1 MIKTHRLGY
10 PKTWMRLGIL
20 LMMAF
25 MSVGAQVYAGEN
37 MDPYTMAKFQ
47 ELVSG
52 VVHQD
57 KLELEG
63 IKDAELE
70 QALLLEKAAI
80 IEARRWVE
88 EKVPR
93 WRFGYIQRFGYDDN
107 IFRDAIDAK
116 SSFIFDQRPSAGLSY
131 GLGKLI
137 ARADVSA
144 GLLEYVHQ
152 PSQSRVDQNWIVTSH
167 YTLGG
172 KTGMDA
178 YYSYLDTEEAP
189 NSTESTP
196 RRRQDDV
203 FTWGVN
209 HLVTPKISGHFRYNI
224 RNSGFRKSTDKA
236 DGTET
241 QSIETDLK
249 YIISSKSN
257 AFLHLRAAET
267 QSERDRFNNDSYS
280 IGGGIEGRLWPKT
293 VVHLN
298 AKGTV
303 QDFEKTGKEFTGFTL
318 EGLAYHS
325 VSKKT
330 SVQLVLLRDTEYN
343 LDTVN
348 SYFVS
353 NLIAFIV
360 NHQMTPRWG
369 LSFTG
374 TYRFNE
380 HQGDIEVQGKTDTR
394 EDHVYTLGGAIEY
407 KIGRLV
413 SVGSS
418 YTYTERT
425 SVFDSKEYS
434 AHYVTGQFKITL

>member
-1 MIKTHRLGY
+1 
-10 PKTWMRLGIL
+10 
-20 LMMAF
+20 
-25 MSVGAQVYAGEN
+25 
-37 MDPYTMAKFQ
+37 MDPYTMEKFQ
-47 ELVSG
+47 DLVSG
-52 VVHQD
+52 VVREE

-63 IKDAELE
+63 VKDAELE

-88 EKVPR
+88 EKAPR
-93 WRFGYIQRFGYDDN
+93 WRLGYSQRFGYDDN
-107 IFRDAIDAK
+107 IFRNAIDAK
-116 SSFIFDQRPSAGLSY
+116 SSFIFEQKPSAGLSY

-137 ARADVSA
+137 AAADVS
-144 GLLEYVHQ
+144 GGIFEYVHQ
-152 PSQSRVDQNWIVTSH
+152 PSQSRVDQNWIATSH
-167 YTLGG
+167 YSLGG
-172 KTGMDA
+172 KTGVDA
-178 YYSYLDTEEAP
+178 YFSYLDTQEAP

-203 FTWGVN
+203 FTMGVN

-224 RNSGFRKSTDKA
+224 RNVDYRKSTEKA

-241 QSIETDLK
+241 QSVQTDLM
-249 YIISSKSN
+249 YRISSKSN
-257 AFLHLRAAET
+257 AFLHFKIGET

-280 IGGGIEGRLWPKT
+280 LGGGIQGRLWPKT

-303 QDFEKTGKEFTGFTL
+303 QDFEKTNKEFTGFTL

-330 SVQLVLLRDTEYN
+330 SLQLVLLRDTEYN
-343 LDTVN
+343 LDAVN

-353 NLIAFIV
+353 NLVAFIV
-360 NHQMTPRWG
+360 NHQMTSRLG

-394 EDHVYTLGGAIEY
+394 EDQVYTLGGQIEY

-418 YTYTERT
+418 YTYSERT
-425 SVFDSKEYS
+425 SVFDSKEYA
-434 AHYVTGQFKITL
+434 AHYVTAQFKITL